1 MRAATDTTPNT
12 IRPWVFA
19 RFSLLLAILLA
30 FLPAAGSP
38 QTASAQDRATSAPAA
53 ISADASEEIVYID
66 SGGTIRVLDTQFSQF
81 EVKWVSPDSG
91 WRDFALG
98 DFNNDGDMEIVAVRG
113 TDSTAFVAVF
123 DPVVTQ
129 GDVPAGNVINGIPW
143 KELWRV
149 QMPRLPRTVVAG
161 NFDPGVA
168 GDEFAVIRDTSTTE
182 DPEDD
187 DPRRI
192 VIYHQNSPSGDGMS
206 WSEHY
211 TRNFSAEWEYA
222 TQGNWDNAGGDE
234 IVLIDNENGKIEV
247 FQPDQAFRRITEVGG
262 NDNKYAILAN
272 YVAGSNRELL
282 NFRDVDPPN
291 QSFQVCNL
299 FVNGSIDPDCMA
311 SYGSASS
318 TANRGPR
325 VAAAGDVNGSGDDE
339 AFMIFTKRTPP
350 MLIARGAGSDSIITE
365 FLNGIDLNAA
375 DEFEAVAAGDIDGDG
390 KDEIILA
397 GKSRLMWYPE
407 AHNSASTLS
416 FNVATNKLSLE
427 AGDLDR
433 NGFNAG
439 PQFGA
444 SVSSIDTTV
453 EFSFIK
459 QGTFTLQNI
468 NTEGAVPFSIAV
480 EGSPAWL
487 GVFPSAGFAPGKNSA
502 PIQITYSIN
511 GSAMTPDQT
520 YNAALLITSSD
531 PSVTNDPLRIP
542 IKVVVTLPPLRADP
556 PGATAA
562 YYPCQDPLAAKQFT
576 LQITGI
582 PGRRFSALVTD
593 VSAARAAGLTDSVY
607 LGEVTPDGMLRLRN
621 AAGKEAEIAFPEGRA
636 LMATDTIT
644 WPTSVPWITAVSSV
658 TNTVPTAMTINIDPN
673 LRTNDFERAALVL
686 LAASYA
692 DDSDL
697 VAQPYWITLNCANNA
712 AWLPLINR

>member
-247 FQPDQAFRRITEVGG
+247 
-262 NDNKYAILAN
+262 
-272 YVAGSNRELL
+272 
-282 NFRDVDPPN
+282 
-291 QSFQVCNL
+291 
-299 FVNGSIDPDCMA
+299 
-311 SYGSASS
+311 
-318 TANRGPR
+318 
-325 VAAAGDVNGSGDDE
+325 
-339 AFMIFTKRTPP
+339 
-350 MLIARGAGSDSIITE
+350 
-365 FLNGIDLNAA
+365 
-375 DEFEAVAAGDIDGDG
+375 
-390 KDEIILA
+390 
-397 GKSRLMWYPE
+397 
-407 AHNSASTLS
+407 
-416 FNVATNKLSLE
+416 LSLIHISE
-427 AGDLDR
+427 
-433 NGFNAG
+433 
-439 PQFGA
+439 
-444 SVSSIDTTV
+444 
-453 EFSFIK
+453 
-459 QGTFTLQNI
+459 
-468 NTEGAVPFSIAV
+468 
-480 EGSPAWL
+480 
-487 GVFPSAGFAPGKNSA
+487 
-502 PIQITYSIN
+502 
-511 GSAMTPDQT
+511 
-520 YNAALLITSSD
+520 
-531 PSVTNDPLRIP
+531 
-542 IKVVVTLPPLRADP
+542 
-556 PGATAA
+556 
-562 YYPCQDPLAAKQFT
+562 
-576 LQITGI
+576 
-582 PGRRFSALVTD
+582 
-593 VSAARAAGLTDSVY
+593 
-607 LGEVTPDGMLRLRN
+607 
-621 AAGKEAEIAFPEGRA
+621 
-636 LMATDTIT
+636 
-644 WPTSVPWITAVSSV
+644 PT
-658 TNTVPTAMTINIDPN
+658 
-673 LRTNDFERAALVL
+673 R
-686 LAASYA
+686 
-692 DDSDL
+692 
-697 VAQPYWITLNCANNA
+697 PY
-712 AWLPLINR
+712 